1 MLDTHKSVKS
11 VEQEAYTCKDF
22 NHKVDAMLCKFW
34 LSSIIL
40 YLSFKILEK
49 FI

>member
-1 MLDTHKSVKS
+1 MIDTHKSVKNL
-11 VEQEAYTCKDF
+11 EQKQCICKDF
-22 NHKVDAMLCKFW
+22 NHKVDAMLFKFW